1 MKKIWI
7 TLLLCAALLC
17 GCGGERTEE
26 TLPPTRESPAPAP
39 SPLAREPRTIPT
51 PPVLPIRPENSELIL
66 VQAELPGIRVDLRY
80 AGENNFTG
88 RVIYDFSE
96 AWLRYGTVQKLRA
109 ARENLNAQGYE
120 LLMWD
125 AYRPQSAQYVLWSVV
140 PDPVYVA
147 NPYAGYSGHSNG
159 GTVDITLV
167 ALDGSPVEMPSGFDE
182 FSPLADRDYRDVS
195 PEAAEHARI
204 LERAMVDAGFVP
216 YAGEWWHYADSDA
229 YPYED
234 LEAIRLP
241 ADGEARYS
249 PAGERSLS
257 LRAAP
262 DPHAPAL
269 LRVPPGTA
277 LPILGL
283 AGGWVRVEYSGQQGY
298 VPLDELQ
305 NTEP

>member
-1 MKKIWI
+1 MKKCWAV
-7 TLLLCAALLC
+7 LLLCLLLC
-17 GCGGERTEE
+17 GCGGGRAAQRTVQ
-26 TLPPTRESPAPAP
+26 ESPPPAVETPTP
-39 SPLAREPRTIPT
+39 SSIALPT
-51 PPVLPIRPENSELIL
+51 PPVLPIRPADDELL
-66 VQAELPGIRVDLRY
+66 RVQAELPGIRVDLRY

-109 ARENLNAQGYE
+109 AEESLNAQGYE
-120 LLMWD
+120 LLIWD
-125 AYRPQSAQYVLWSVV
+125 AFRPQSAQYVLWSVV

-147 NPYAGYSGHSNG
+147 NPYGGHSSHSNG

-167 ALDGSPVEMPSGFDE
+167 TLDGSPVEMPSGFDE
-182 FSPLADRDYRDVS
+182 FSPLADRDYSDVS

-204 LERAMVDAGFVP
+204 LERAMVVAGFVP

-241 ADGEARYS
+241 EEGQLFC
-249 PAGERSLS
+249 PAGERELT
-257 LRAAP
+257 LRTAP

-269 LRVPPGTA
+269 GRIPSGTSLR
-277 LPILGL
+277 ILGF
-283 AGGWVRVEYSGQQGY
+283 AGDWVRVEYLGQQGY
-298 VPLDELQ
+298 VPLDELESM
-305 NTEP
+305 NP

>member
-7 TLLLCAALLC
+7 ALLLCAALLC
-17 GCGGERTEE
+17 GCGGGQSTQMLVQEN
-26 TLPPTRESPAPAP
+26 LPPAVETSAP
-39 SPLAREPRTIPT
+39 SPNALPT

-109 ARENLNAQGYE
+109 AEESLNAQGYE
-120 LLMWD
+120 LLIWD
-125 AYRPQSAQYVLWSVV
+125 AFRPQSAQYVLWSVV

-147 NPYAGYSGHSNG
+147 NPYGGHSGHSNG

-182 FSPLADRDYRDVS
+182 FSPLADRDYSDVS
-195 PEAAEHARI
+195 LVAAEHARI

-241 ADGEARYS
+241 AEGQLFC
-249 PAGERSLS
+249 PAGERQLT
-257 LRAAP
+257 LRTEP

-269 LRVPPGTA
+269 ARIPGGTS
-277 LPILGL
+277 LTILGY
-283 AGGWVRVEYSGQQGY
+283 AKGFARVEYLGQQGY

>member
-1 MKKIWI
+1 MKKCWAL
-7 TLLLCAALLC
+7 LLLCLLLC
-17 GCGGERTEE
+17 GCGGGRAAQEIA
-26 TLPPTRESPAPAP
+26 RESPPPAAETPAP
-39 SPLAREPRTIPT
+39 IALPT

-96 AWLRYGTVQKLRA
+96 AWLRYGTVQKLLA
-109 ARENLNAQGYE
+109 AQENLNAQGYG
-120 LLMWD
+120 LLIWD

-182 FSPLADRDYRDVS
+182 FSLLADRDYRDVS
-195 PEAAEHARI
+195 PAAAEHARI

-216 YAGEWWHYADSDA
+216 YAGEWWHYADSDV

-241 ADGEARYS
+241 AEGQFFC
-249 PAGERSLS
+249 PAGERELT
-257 LRAAP
+257 LRTAP
-262 DPHAPAL
+262 DPHAAAL
-269 LRVPPGTA
+269 ARIPGGTS
-277 LPILGL
+277 LTILGF
-283 AGGWVRVEYSGQQGY
+283 AKGFARVEYLGQQGY

-305 NTEP
+305 NMEP

>member
-1 MKKIWI
+1 MKKCWAV
-7 TLLLCAALLC
+7 LLLCLLLC
-17 GCGGERTEE
+17 GCGGGQSMQM
-26 TLPPTRESPAPAP
+26 LVKESPPPAVETSTP
-39 SPLAREPRTIPT
+39 SPNALPT

-66 VQAELPGIRVDLRY
+66 VRAELPGIRVDLRY

-88 RVIYDFSE
+88 QVIYDFSE
-96 AWLRYGTVQKLRA
+96 AWLRYGTVQKLLA
-109 ARENLNAQGYE
+109 AQENLNAQGYG
-120 LLMWD
+120 LLIWD

-241 ADGEARYS
+241 AEGQLFC
-249 PAGERSLS
+249 PAGERELT
-257 LRAAP
+257 LRTAP
-262 DPHAPAL
+262 DLHAAAL
-269 LRVPPGTA
+269 TRIPGGTS
-277 LPILGL
+277 LTILGF
-283 AGGWVRVEYSGQQGY
+283 AKGFARVEYLGQQGY

-305 NTEP
+305 NIEP